1 MSKALLLV
9 YERLQDQEEQ
19 ARNVYLAAKNAEAN
33 FERQLDALNQ
43 YRSIYSNEL
52 HERGNQGVVS
62 TLTFEHYTS
71 FINRLDKI
79 SAEQLDGLKKIRLE
93 TQDKYDK
100 YKELEAKR
108 KAIELLLEKQKNTKL
123 KKQAI
128 QEQKI
133 SDDLNVNRFFQ
144 KTNKEF

>member
-1 MSKALLLV
+1 
-9 YERLQDQEEQ
+9 
-19 ARNVYLAAKNAEAN
+19 
-33 FERQLDALNQ
+33 
-43 YRSIYSNEL
+43 
-52 HERGNQGVVS
+52 VVS

-128 QEQKI
+128 QEQKM

-144 KTNKEF
+144 KTNKEGVT

>member
-52 HERGNQGVVS
+52 QERGNQGVVS

-128 QEQKI
+128 QEQKM

>member
-9 YERLQDQEEQ
+9 YERLQEQEEK

-52 HERGNQGVVS
+52 QERGNKGVVS

-79 SAEQLDGLKKIRLE
+79 SAEQLDGLKKIRQE

-108 KAIELLLEKQKNTKL
+108 KAIELLLEKQKNAKL
-123 KKQAI
+123 KKQEI
-128 QEQKI
+128 QEQKM

>member
-9 YERLQDQEEQ
+9 YERLQDQEEK

-52 HERGNQGVVS
+52 QERGNKGVVS

-79 SAEQLDGLKKIRLE
+79 SAEQLDGLKKIRQE

-108 KAIELLLEKQKNTKL
+108 KAIELLLEKQKNAKL
-123 KKQAI
+123 KKQEI
-128 QEQKI
+128 QEQKM

>member
-9 YERLQDQEEQ
+9 YERLQDQEEK

-52 HERGNQGVVS
+52 QERGNKGVVS

-79 SAEQLDGLKKIRLE
+79 SAEQLDGLKKIRKE

-108 KAIELLLEKQKNTKL
+108 KAIELLLEKQKNAKL
-123 KKQAI
+123 KKQEI
-128 QEQKI
+128 QEQKM

-144 KTNKEF
+144 KTNKEI

>member
-9 YERLQDQEEQ
+9 YERLQDQEEK

-52 HERGNQGVVS
+52 QERGNKGVVS

-79 SAEQLDGLKKIRLE
+79 STEQLDGLKKIRKE

-108 KAIELLLEKQKNTKL
+108 KAIELLLEKQKNAKL
-123 KKQAI
+123 KKQEI
-128 QEQKI
+128 QEQKM

>member
-9 YERLQDQEEQ
+9 YERLHDQEEK

-52 HERGNQGVVS
+52 QERGNKGVVS
-62 TLTFEHYTS
+62 TLAFEHYTS

-79 SAEQLDGLKKIRLE
+79 SAEQLDGLKKIRKE

-108 KAIELLLEKQKNTKL
+108 KAIELLLEKQKNAKL
-123 KKQAI
+123 KKQEI
-128 QEQKI
+128 QEQKM

-144 KTNKEF
+144 KTNKEI